1 MEDMISSSSSSF
13 LCQPT
18 PPTLQQRLHFIVQTR
33 PEWWDYA
40 IFWIASKD
48 PNNNGSGFVLS
59 WADGHFRGP
68 KDHNR
73 PKFGFGFKKIPATG
87 LDSADVIDSELFYMV
102 SMTRSFLSGD
112 DTIGRSFSSGS
123 HLWLACCDQG
133 LKLYDCQ
140 RAKEAHVHG
149 LQTLVCVPTSCG
161 VIELGSSYM
170 IKEDWGLVNLAKFLF
185 SSENST
191 CYGVETRIPNT
202 STPMHADI
210 EANELVLGTG
220 PSRISSSDSGQ
231 SDSGSPLLLE
241 SNINI
246 RPRKRAKKPSGR
258 EMVINHVEAERQR
271 RDKLNQRFYA
281 LRSVVPNVSRMDKAS
296 LLSDAVSYISE
307 LKAKIEVLEA
317 KLRVELQKVPKINS
331 PMFDSQS
338 TSTAT
343 TSNRT
348 RFSSSNII
356 GAELMEVDVKILETE
371 AMIRVQCKDINYPA
385 ARLLD
390 ALRGL
395 EFHVHHASVS
405 SVKEIMLQDVI
416 IRVPDGVTSEETLR
430 NAILRRLQI

>member
-1 MEDMISSSSSSF
+1 
-13 LCQPT
+13 
-18 PPTLQQRLHFIVQTR
+18 
-33 PEWWDYA
+33 
-40 IFWIASKD
+40 
-48 PNNNGSGFVLS
+48 
-59 WADGHFRGP
+59 
-68 KDHNR
+68 
-73 PKFGFGFKKIPATG
+73 
-87 LDSADVIDSELFYMV
+87 MV

-191 CYGVETRIPNT
+191 CYGVEARIPNT
-202 STPMHADI
+202 STPVHADI

-231 SDSGSPLLLE
+231 SDSG
-241 SNINI
+241 
-246 RPRKRAKKPSGR
+246 
-258 EMVINHVEAERQR
+258 
-271 RDKLNQRFYA
+271 
-281 LRSVVPNVSRMDKAS
+281 
-296 LLSDAVSYISE
+296 E